1 MLTVII
7 VLLGPVY
14 FDNSA
19 YNITVTTNLQPTEVV
34 HDFSHHILFN
44 RSAFRNVYF
53 QFNYV
58 NNYYFSMEE
67 STGILY
73 VQRPLY
79 LTTFSIQ
86 IAIEYDV
93 TLKNGTI
100 VSDNESVNATIITIG
115 ENI

>member
-1 MLTVII
+1 
-7 VLLGPVY
+7 
-14 FDNSA
+14 
-19 YNITVTTNLQPTEVV
+19 
-34 HDFSHHILFN
+34 
-44 RSAFRNVYF
+44 
-53 QFNYV
+53 
-58 NNYYFSMEE
+58 MEE